1 MSDLLD
7 AVRQRR
13 GEDTTLADEAAG
25 KILSDEVPK
34 IVQATLRVRFGSE
47 LRQNLADDVAAEAL
61 EKAWGG
67 LCTSNEIAQ
76 VVTFFQTV
84 ALHDYLDSLRRES
97 REEPTATDMQDD
109 EGGQGSR
116 KLANATTHSAAPDQ
130 TLAARED
137 LTCLHTLRSKILLMA
152 GKKQKRVRAFLD
164 RRLQLDGEDEHLE
177 RPTTKEEKLARDR
190 VYQDRYMGRKY
201 ALDIVDS
208 LRMAGQLSDDEVL
221 LAPRILSDPE
231 LRSVPGEDNGDVQ
244 P

>member
-1 MSDLLD
+1 VSDLLD

-97 REEPTATDMQDD
+97 REEPTATDD

-137 LTCLHTLRSKILLMA
+137 LTFLHTLRSKILLMA

-177 RPTTKEEKLARDR
+177 CPTTKEEKLARDR

-201 ALDIVDS
+201 AIDIVDS
-208 LRMAGQLSDDEVL
+208 LRMAGQLSDDEIL
-221 LAPRILSDPE
+221 LATRILSDPE
-231 LRSVPGEDNGDVQ
+231 LRSVPEEDNGDVQ